1 MPTEQE
7 RPAFNARKV
16 YQGFGILLAVYLFV
30 VYILPRPA
38 DVKPEGWRLTGI
50 FIATVVGSIMEPIPA
65 GALVLIA
72 VTLSALTGSLTI
84 EQALLGY
91 ADKSVWL
98 VIVAFLIS
106 SALIRT
112 GMARRIALVF
122 VRQFG
127 QTSLGVAYAL
137 GFSDA
142 MMAGM
147 IPSSAARCGGV
158 TLPIIRAIAELYGS
172 HPGDTAALLGSFL
185 MTGVYQA
192 VVIGCAMFLTG
203 QASNPLAANIAAQNG
218 YPITWASWLQATIVP
233 GVASLLI
240 VPWVVLK
247 INKPIITHT
256 PEAAAFASRELTAM
270 GKMSRDAWITSV
282 VFLCVCALWITS
294 SWTKIDITVS
304 ALMGGMALLLTGV
317 LTWEDVK
324 SERSAWDIFVWY
336 GGLLRL
342 GAALNE
348 AGVTRAFANA
358 VAHQLENFGWPV
370 LFGVALVIYFYAHYG
385 FASITAHILSM
396 FPPFLAILLAKG
408 APIGM
413 VVFAFACFAN
423 LGAGLTNYGTTPTPM
438 YFAQGYVSLKKW
450 WTIGLLA
457 SFVNLA
463 VWGVLGLAWWKLI
476 GIW

>member
-1 MPTEQE
+1 MALDQE
-7 RPAFNARKV
+7 RPAFNAPKV
-16 YQGFGILLAVYLFV
+16 IRGFSILIAVYLFV
-30 VYILPRPA
+30 VYVLPRPA
-38 DVKPEGWRLTGI
+38 EVKPEGWRLTGI
-50 FIATVVGSIMEPIPA
+50 FISTIVGSIMEPIPA

-72 VTLSALTGSLTI
+72 VTLTALVGSLTI

-112 GMARRIALVF
+112 GMARRIALLF
-122 VRQFG
+122 VRRFG
-127 QTSLGVAYAL
+127 KTSLGVAYAL

-172 HPGDTAALLGSFL
+172 RPGETSALLGSFL

-192 VVIGCAMFLTG
+192 TVIGCAMFLTG

-218 YPITWASWLQATIVP
+218 YPMTWASWLQATIVP
-233 GVASLLI
+233 GIASLLL
-240 VPWVVLK
+240 VPWVVMR
-247 INKPIITHT
+247 INKPGITHT
-256 PEAAAFASRELTAM
+256 PEAAEFASRELKAM
-270 GKMSRDAWITSV
+270 GPLSRDAWITSV
-282 VFLCVCALWITS
+282 VFACVCALWITS

-324 SERSAWDIFVWY
+324 SDRAAWDIFVWY
-336 GGLLRL
+336 GGLLRM

-348 AGVTRAFANA
+348 AGVTRAFANG
-358 VAHQLENFGWPV
+358 VAHQLEDFGWPV
-370 LFGVALVIYFYAHYG
+370 LFGVALLIYFYAHYG

-438 YFAQGYVSLKKW
+438 YFAQGYVSLRKW
-450 WTIGLLA
+450 WSIGLTA
-457 SFVNLA
+457 SLVNLA
-463 VWGVLGLAWWKLI
+463 VWTTIGFGWWKLI